1 MFIVVFMAAAAL
13 APVAGTIGAQ
23 SGARPAPTTIS
34 TTARILRAQ
43 SVTAADWDKAREG
56 RKRELVA
63 CDPSGQCVLTRLV
76 ENE

>member
-13 APVAGTIGAQ
+13 APVAGTTGAPN
-23 SGARPAPTTIS
+23 SARLAPTTIS
-34 TTARILRAQ
+34 ARARILRAQ
-43 SVTAADWDKAREG
+43 NVTAADWNKAGEG

>member
-1 MFIVVFMAAAAL
+1 MFIVLSMAAAAL
-13 APVAGTIGAQ
+13 APLAGTIGGPN
-23 SGARPAPTTIS
+23 SARPAPTTIS
-34 TTARILRAQ
+34 ARARILRAQ